1 MADFKFDLVFIDI
14 CMSFKLWLE
23 NISVFDLRDKT
34 QRTNV
39 GKMLGFSK
47 PLVKFSQGSIATIY
61 KYPKNNELLIKVTSH
76 SDDVK
81 NIIKAQRL
89 NSDNVV
95 KAFSW
100 EDGRMI
106 KSLPS
111 LDSQAIIVEKINGNP
126 MDYTSSEFFILSL
139 NGKFDL
145 AADWLDSTVHE
156 KQKKVLDFH
165 GKNDNFE
172 HSKLSDL
179 FRALAKLEKFYG
191 IELSDFQDNILD
203 AGNRYVIVDMGY

>member
-23 NISVFDLRDKT
+23 NISMFDLRDKT

-111 LDSQAIIVEKINGNP
+111 LDSQAIIVEKIDGTP